1 MYVNCADVK
10 AVKAIVEK
18 FEDYFWELSEYF
30 DKLPETSED
39 LPEDESMERLKQCQS
54 VSLIS
59 RVMDVAETEDTNEFN
74 LIKTDYREF
83 YEFIING

>member
-1 MYVNCADVK
+1 LYVNCADVK

-30 DKLPETSED
+30 DKLSETSED
-39 LPEDESMERLKQCQS
+39 LPEDESMERLKQYQS

-59 RVMDVAETEDTNEFN
+59 RVIDVAETEDTNEFN
-74 LIKTDYREF
+74 LIKTYYREF